1 MLSFLFKIL
10 LVIVLI
16 GGFLIYW
23 FFFKVY
29 SEGEREGVLVKFT
42 KKGNVFKTYE
52 GEIWLSCRQVIN
64 VEKFF
69 FSVTDEALSDSLMKM
84 QDDCISVSYKQYL
97 RNIAWRG
104 DSKYV
109 VVSFAPVG
117 AGFTPA
123 R

>member
-16 GGFLIYW
+16 GGLLLYW
-23 FFFKVY
+23 FFFNVY
-29 SEGEREGVLVKFT
+29 SAGERKGTLVKLT
-42 KKGNVFKTYE
+42 KKGNVFKTIE
-52 GEIWLSCRQVIN
+52 GEMWLSCRQVIN
-64 VEKFF
+64 AEKFY

-84 QDDCISVSYKQYL
+84 QDECVSVTYKQYR

-109 VVSFAPVG
+109 VVSFARVN
-117 AGFTPA
+117 TP
-123 R
+123 